1 MNKIKIV
8 CWFCF
13 LLFTFPIAI
22 YAETG
27 SAVSD
32 NDSPRSV
39 PLKVMTLNIHSAI
52 NWYGSMDL
60 EALVNFIK
68 DSDPDIVGLQE
79 VPLAWSVVTGYQD
92 IPSILAERLHTS
104 YAFAASL
111 ERNKGYFGN
120 LILSKYPII
129 QQWTCLLP
137 GSLEQRSL
145 AFAQILI
152 EGEHINFLTTHLGLS
167 VEDRLQQSTKILDFI
182 DQVSGPLIV
191 TGDFN
196 GSDSDQAVS
205 QLKQNFLDLQSLSE
219 FLDSGTLR
227 SKDGQLNAGSKM
239 DYILATPEFS
249 FVNLQVIDNYIS
261 DHVPLVAELTL
272 QLAQ

>member
-8 CWFCF
+8 CWTCF
-13 LLFTFPIAI
+13 LLFTFPIAV

-32 NDSPRSV
+32 NDNLRTV
-39 PLKVMTLNIHSAI
+39 RLKVMTLNIHSAI
-52 NWYGSMDL
+52 NWYGNMDL

-79 VPLAWSVVTGYQD
+79 VPLAWSVMTGYQD
-92 IPSILAERLHTS
+92 IPSILAERLQTS
-104 YAFAASL
+104 YAFSASL

-167 VEDRLQQSTKILDFI
+167 VEDRLQQSTKILDFLN
-182 DQVSGPLIV
+182 QVSGPLIV

-196 GSDSDQAVS
+196 GGDSDQAVS

-219 FLDSGTLR
+219 FFNSGTLR

-249 FVNLQVIDNYIS
+249 FVNLQIIDNYIS